1 MESGMVDNNRIDIT
15 PTLSPRCGVRRSSGV
30 TTSKLVAGVI
40 FCAGWLLMS
49 PLQAYT
55 IYVSNEKDNT
65 ISVIDGDTL
74 EVTDTIEV
82 GDRPRGIVLSLDQ
95 TQLYM
100 CTSDEDHIEV
110 LDLESGKVVANL
122 PSGPDPELMALG
134 QGGTRLYVANED
146 DNMVTVVDVQN
157 QSKVVEIPV
166 GIEPEGIGLS
176 PDDRWLVNTSE
187 TTNMA
192 HFIDTETLEIVGNVL
207 VDTRPRVA
215 QFTPDGSEVWVSS
228 EIGGTVSII
237 DTESH
242 EIKHKIS
249 FEIPGLRAESIQPV
263 GVKISSDGSDK
274 VYIALGPSARVAVV
288 NAKTYEVEKY
298 LLVGPRVWNLEFSPD
313 QKRLFT
319 TNGVSGD
326 VSVIDLEKQRVI
338 KTVKVGRLPWGIVVR
353 E

>member
-1 MESGMVDNNRIDIT
+1 MESWIKKT
-15 PTLSPRCGVRRSSGV
+15 
-30 TTSKLVAGVI
+30 LVAALVTCCSVPTA
-40 FCAGWLLMS
+40 F
-49 PLQAYT
+49 AYT

-74 EVTDTIEV
+74 EVIDTIEV
-82 GDRPRGIVLSLDQ
+82 GQRPRGIVLSKDN
-95 TQLYM
+95 TVLYM
-100 CTSDEDHIEV
+100 CTSDDDHIQV
-110 LDLESGKVVANL
+110 LDLETKKPTHTL
-122 PSGPDPELMALG
+122 PSGPDPELMALDGAG
-134 QGGTRLYVANED
+134 QRLFIANED
-146 DNMVTVVDVQN
+146 DNMVTVVDVEKR
-157 QSKVVEIPV
+157 SKLEEIPV

-176 PDDRWLVNTSE
+176 PDSKWLVNTSE

-192 HFIDTETLEIVGNVL
+192 HFINTETFEIEANVL

-215 QFTPDGSEVWVSS
+215 QFTADGSEVWVSS

-237 DTESH
+237 DTATH
-242 EIKHKIS
+242 TIKHKIE
-249 FEIPGLRAESIQPV
+249 FEIQGLRPESIQPV
-263 GVKISSDGSDK
+263 GVKIATDGSDK

-338 KTVKVGRLPWGIVVR
+338 KSVKVGRLPWGVVVR
-353 E
+353 P